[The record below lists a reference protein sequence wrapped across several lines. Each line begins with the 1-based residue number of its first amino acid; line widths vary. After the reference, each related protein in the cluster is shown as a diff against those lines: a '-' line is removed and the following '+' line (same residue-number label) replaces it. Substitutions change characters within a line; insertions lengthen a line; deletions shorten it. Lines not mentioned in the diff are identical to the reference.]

1 MCVPFQ
7 GVSRSAN
14 APRFRLLRLRSTE
27 RFRTWSKSGACSAK
41 NEIRMIGWAE
51 HDPRSSGIFI
61 GRFPPHPKACPL
73 TPEKH
78 GSPPACSAAPFAEQ
92 RAFPGMEQKR
102 SMLRKKR
109 GMDGR
114 IGRNILHI
122 FRRQYP
128 FSGNGKGLAYT
139 CTRNVSGPND
149 SIDKRQSLADKFR
162 LEKHKII

>member
-1 MCVPFQ
+1 MKGRGRCPRFAPPFLGLGTSRTLRWGSENPVCVPSR
-7 GVSRSAN
+7 GLSRSAN

-73 TPEKH
+73 TGDRRGFRIALP
-78 GSPPACSAAPFAEQ
+78 SAPFVGHGAV
-92 RAFPGMEQKR
+92 PGMEQKR

-114 IGRNILHI
+114 IVGSMTHAFNR
-122 FRRQYP
+122 P
-128 FSGNGKGLAYT
+128 A
-139 CTRNVSGPND
+139 P
-149 SIDKRQSLADKFR
+149 
-162 LEKHKII
+162 